1 MNFSA
6 IKIPFHYK
14 ISIKDGISIKVE
26 TLLPCKTIITY
37 KIKAILIP
45 LPADNFK
52 KYKKKHT
59 PNNNAIL

>member
-1 MNFSA
+1 ML
-6 IKIPFHYK
+6 IKIIVLYC
-14 ISIKDGISIKVE
+14 IECV
-26 TLLPCKTIITY
+26 
-37 KIKAILIP
+37 AILNP